1 MIERSLSLYEIM
13 DSRLY
18 VREFSDRSVPKAVIE
33 NLVKTTST
41 APSGAHK
48 QPWTFF
54 VIENP
59 EIKKQIRSAAEQEEL
74 QSYESRI

>member
-1 MIERSLSLYEIM
+1 MIERSLSFYEIM
-13 DSRLY
+13 DSRLS

-33 NLVKTTST
+33 NLIKTAST

-48 QPWTFF
+48 QPWTFC

-59 EIKKQIRSAAEQEEL
+59 EIKKQKHIAAEQEEL
-74 QSYESRI
+74 LGYESRI